1 MITRNQI
8 MQGKADMDI
17 SNGIFIFSDGAVRTD
32 STVEKGF
39 RGGFGVAL
47 YFNGVE
53 QMVYS
58 GASSNTTVSRMEMTG
73 VLAAL
78 KIVNK
83 NKIMNASIVSD
94 SQLVIRGI
102 TEWMDGWKRKNWT
115 KFDKTPV
122 ENIDIWQQIDAELN
136 ASDAYINFIWVKG
149 HNGNL
154 GNERVDF
161 LAGEA
166 VDSLEK
172 K

>member
-1 MITRNQI
+1 
-8 MQGKADMDI
+8 
-17 SNGIFIFSDGAVRTD
+17 
-32 STVEKGF
+32 
-39 RGGFGVAL
+39 
-47 YFNGVE
+47 
-53 QMVYS
+53 
-58 GASSNTTVSRMEMTG
+58 
-73 VLAAL
+73 
-78 KIVNK
+78 
-83 NKIMNASIVSD
+83 MNASIVSD

-136 ASDAYINFIWVKG
+136 VSDAYINFIWVKG